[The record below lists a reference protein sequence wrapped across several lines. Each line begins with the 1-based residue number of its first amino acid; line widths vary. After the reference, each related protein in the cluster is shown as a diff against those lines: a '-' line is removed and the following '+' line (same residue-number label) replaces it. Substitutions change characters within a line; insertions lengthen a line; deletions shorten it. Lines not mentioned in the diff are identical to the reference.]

1 MLQFRRLAM
10 MQKAIAEPIDTNDY
24 LTFEALEDG
33 FSVKF
38 YPSKVQYCIDGDGK
52 WMTMFPYSDSTTINK
67 GQTISIKATLKVNS
81 DYRSVGR
88 FELNKK
94 ANVKG
99 NIMSL
104 VYGENREQ
112 DDIIPENGMFDSLF
126 ENNENLISAQ
136 NLLLPATELKTRC
149 YDSMFYNCTS
159 LTDAPLL
166 LPASTLADYCY
177 MGMYQDCNSLRTAS
191 EMAATTLA
199 SECCASMYQDCTSLT
214 IAPKLPAT
222 NLANSCYSFM
232 FNRTGLINAPALPAT
247 TLADYCY
254 EGMFHYCKD
263 LESAP
268 VLVAKTMKPNCYD
281 QMFDNCNKVAYIKM
295 LAEEF
300 VADSTTYW
308 VRNVSPSGT
317 FVKAAGVE
325 IPTGTSGIPEGW
337 TVEEVAV

>member
-1 MLQFRRLAM
+1 

-52 WMTMFPYSDSTTINK
+52 WMTMFPYVDSTSINK

-81 DYRSVGR
+81 DYQSVGR

-104 VYGENREQ
+104 VYGEIREQ
-112 DDIIPENGMFDSLF
+112 DKTIPETGAFYQLF
-126 ENNENLISAQ
+126 EGNVNLMSAQ
-136 NLLLPATELKTRC
+136 KLLLPATELKARC
-149 YDSMFYNCTS
+149 YNQMFIGCTS

-166 LPASTLADYCY
+166 LPASLLAERCY
-177 MGMYQDCNSLRTAS
+177 EGMYQDCTSLSAAS

-199 SECCASMYQDCTSLT
+199 GECCQSMYQDCSSLMIPPT
-214 IAPKLPAT
+214 LPAT
-222 NLANSCYSFM
+222 ILADSCYSFM
-232 FNRTGLINAPALPAT
+232 FNRTGVVNSPALPAT

-254 EGMFHYCKD
+254 KGMFHQCKN

-268 VLVAKTMKPNCYD
+268 VLTAKTMVAHCYD
-281 QMFDNCNKVAYIKM
+281 QMFDGCNKVAYIKM
-295 LAEEF
+295 LADEF
-300 VADSTTYW
+300 VEDYATYW
-308 VRNVSPSGT
+308 LRDVASEGT
-317 FVKAAGVE
+317 FVKVAGVS

-337 TVEEVAV
+337 TVEEVQV